1 MDEGAKCSRQR
12 VRVEQLSSSAVGLG
26 EDPAA
31 RLDGSRAEVT
41 PSGLADLDD
50 SDNNHNLCLNVAD
63 RDVSVSFPAGH
74 VVDPNGDVNPA
85 TEVTVTRMETKD
97 LR

>member
-1 MDEGAKCSRQR
+1 
-12 VRVEQLSSSAVGLG
+12 VRVEHLSSSAVGLG

-31 RLDGSRAEVT
+31 RPDGSRAEVT

-50 SDNNHNLCLNVAD
+50 NDHNHSLCLNVAD
-63 RDVSVSFPAGH
+63 RAGSVSFPAGH
-74 VVDPNGDVNPA
+74 VVGPNGDVNPA
-85 TEVTVTRMETKD
+85 TEVGVTRVDMKE